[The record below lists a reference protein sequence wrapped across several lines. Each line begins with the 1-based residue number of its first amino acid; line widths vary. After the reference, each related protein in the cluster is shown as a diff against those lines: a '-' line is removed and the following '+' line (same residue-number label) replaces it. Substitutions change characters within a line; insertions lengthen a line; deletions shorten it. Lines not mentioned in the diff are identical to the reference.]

1 MLIIIH
7 LPSNYT
13 PGRSGHQSRLLF
25 SASTA
30 GLPAGAAGLSDREV
44 TTRGQPHVIFSHINT
59 GAEEEEEEEEE
70 EKSLHPGR
78 GESLL
83 ADLLCHSFR
92 FIIFIY
98 YTCSILMSVL
108 NGNVFYSVDNFF
120 FPSLCD

>member
-44 TTRGQPHVIFSHINT
+44 TTRGQPHVIFSNINT
-59 GAEEEEEEEEE
+59 GEEEEEKEE

-78 GESLL
+78 RESLL
-83 ADLLCHSFR
+83 AGLLCHSFR

-98 YTCSILMSVL
+98 YTCSILMLVL
-108 NGNVFYSVDNFF
+108 KDNVF
-120 FPSLCD
+120 LLG